1 VAARTISGGDLQETI
16 PVAGGRETSIESR
29 PCAIQS
35 TSKSGLRSTAN
46 HSAPQLMASSDPPR
60 APAPFPH
67 LAALASRLSSR
78 QMEGESDDRKL
89 PWRALPII
97 PLEKDLDLELKSR
110 TSARSIITLGLA
122 RARGQVQTS
131 IGDSRPSQKELRST
145 PWSDRKSL
153 LSATPSHYYSTMSR
167 VQPAIPRLLSSTKRQ
182 IASTSFR
189 LARPNPKHV
198 QAPPPPTFTT
208 GHRIPHRTVQL
219 VDPKS
224 NQLLEPAPLQSIK
237 YDKTTHELRLVS
249 DSPPVVKLID
259 RAEEA
264 EKAKLLEIKLKMNRK
279 TAFEEKEVQIS
290 WASADGDLQH
300 KLDVAKGFLERG
312 DRVNL
317 VFAPKASGT
326 PTEISQSRKEDMIAF
341 FESGMQEYGTTWRD
355 RETTKTTDVIYWQ
368 AKSDIMKEKKV
379 KVSEAEL
386 EKKRLKDEKKEARR
400 RKEEERKL
408 KAAGKQ

>member
-1 VAARTISGGDLQETI
+1 VCKWVLDVAQERTASTVMKGLFSPYNPLTI
-16 PVAGGRETSIESR
+16 LLTTMS
-29 PCAIQS
+29 
-35 TSKSGLRSTAN
+35 
-46 HSAPQLMASSDPPR
+46 
-60 APAPFPH
+60 
-67 LAALASRLSSR
+67 
-78 QMEGESDDRKL
+78 
-89 PWRALPII
+89 RALPTFFR
-97 PLEKDLDLELKSR
+97 PFASPGNLR
-110 TSARSIITLGLA
+110 
-122 RARGQVQTS
+122 QTVYN
-131 IGDSRPSQKELRST
+131 
-145 PWSDRKSL
+145 
-153 LSATPSHYYSTMSR
+153 ATAGP
-167 VQPAIPRLLSSTKRQ
+167 STKRQ
-182 IASTSFR
+182 ITSTPIR

-198 QAPPPPTFTT
+198 QAPPPPTFMT

-219 VDPKS
+219 VDPET
-224 NQLLEPAPLQSIK
+224 NQLREPAPLHSIK

-259 RAEEA
+259 LAEEA

-290 WASADGDLQH
+290 WTSADGDLQH
-300 KLDVAKGFLERG
+300 KLDIAKGFLERG

-326 PTEISQSRKEDMIAF
+326 PTEISQNRKEEMIAF

-386 EKKRLKDEKKEARR
+386 EKKRLKEEKKEARR

-408 KAAGKQ
+408 KAAGKH